1 MYLCATP
8 IGNLE
13 DITLRV
19 LRILGEVDLIAAEDT
34 RRARILLGHYGIKA
48 PLTSLHQHNEAVKGE
63 WICRRLLEGQSVAL
77 VSDAGTPGI
86 SDPGAQLVALAI
98 GYGIPVVALP
108 GPSAVVAALSVSG
121 LDTRRFVFEG
131 FLPRQGQTRRRRLR
145 AIAGD
150 DRTHVFFEAPHRI
163 AQLVD
168 DLLGIWGDRRCALV
182 RELTKLHEEVV
193 RGTLSG
199 LRQDLAAAPR
209 RGEMVL
215 VVEGSPGGGADQ
227 GGAVG
232 QGAVPGD
239 VDVARQVL
247 MAMEGG
253 MDKKEA
259 VAAVAKRL
267 GLPRREVYR
276 AAVGIPARPGAGG

>member
-1 MYLCATP
+1 
-8 IGNLE
+8 
-13 DITLRV
+13 
-19 LRILGEVDLIAAEDT
+19 
-34 RRARILLGHYGIKA
+34 
-48 PLTSLHQHNEAVKGE
+48 
-63 WICRRLLEGQSVAL
+63 LEGQSVAL

-193 RGTLSG
+193 R
-199 LRQDLAAAPR
+199 
-209 RGEMVL
+209 
-215 VVEGSPGGGADQ
+215 
-227 GGAVG
+227 
-232 QGAVPGD
+232 
-239 VDVARQVL
+239 
-247 MAMEGG
+247 
-253 MDKKEA
+253 
-259 VAAVAKRL
+259 
-267 GLPRREVYR
+267 
-276 AAVGIPARPGAGG
+276 